1 MLCFMFIIQHLYF
14 RKEPIG
20 YHIIQSPIDS
30 LDRYFRTKRQNVRC
44 KTNREAKRDTTTR
57 REQQREQHN
66 NITYR
71 TVLYSYHRLQ

>member
-20 YHIIQSPIDS
+20 YHIIQSPI
-30 LDRYFRTKRQNVRC
+30 DRYFRTKRQNVRC

-71 TVLYSYHRLQ
+71 TVCIHIIDYNRLQ